1 MVEPL
6 RLTDAELDELIRKLS
21 NSLGLVFDTEPVEVF

>member
-6 RLTDAELDELIRKLS
+6 RLTDAELDELISKLS

>member
-1 MVEPL
+1 MTEPL
-6 RLTDAELDELIRKLS
+6 TLTDAEIDALVAKLS